1 MNVLSGFLGF
11 IKGVFLLVMLV
22 RIMMLKKKKKKI
34 FESSVDGDDKEVD
47 IKEIKRVFL
56 IDK

>member
-22 RIMMLKKKKKKI
+22 RIMMLKKKKKI

>member
-1 MNVLSGFLGF
+1 MNVLSEFLGF

-22 RIMMLKKKKKKI
+22 RIMMLKKKKKI